1 MEKVSNDC
9 KFSIATLFISLPK
22 NTLTAVSFTLQKAS
36 SPDGVG
42 SLPEADAKSDPVAG
56 GPGLRKA

>member
-1 MEKVSNDC
+1 LEKVSNGC
-9 KFSIATLFISLPK
+9 KSSIATLFIPPPK
-22 NTLTAVSFTLQKAS
+22 NSLTAVSFTLRKAS

-56 GPGLRKA
+56 DPGLRKA